1 MWRRRGADCVPV
13 TEAGCS
19 LCPCGGG
26 GELAVLGGVFRVG
39 VFRGVYSAAPV
50 KLGLLN
56 MAGRGKRK
64 AASRGTE
71 SKNPVAEDGKKNRGE
86 KSGVP
91 EELRQEVEDLYKLR
105 MPEDFYH
112 FWEFCEKQDSQNP
125 CEALKSSLGLQLVGP
140 FDILAGKHKGTKTSE
155 PNYLLHW
162 RYFYDPPEFQT
173 IVSGDPE
180 TLSHLGYFRDSPDEL
195 PVFIG
200 ENEAKNGCSVVQM
213 GNNVFSAVKR
223 LKEMGNRT
231 QSRGLKELE
240 TKLTT
245 VAKKLGYSLEQKT
258 KEMKQRDRKV
268 ATRTFHGAGLVV
280 PIDKA
285 GVGYRE
291 LPETDG
297 SLKKICK
304 AIVEAPTDE
313 ARMKAFAPI
322 QEIITYVQF
331 ANDECDYGMGYELG
345 IDLFCYGS
353 HYFHKVVQQLLPLA
367 YKLLKRQLF
376 AEIIEVHLA
385 NRKWNDLDQLPV

>member
-1 MWRRRGADCVPV
+1 
-13 TEAGCS
+13 
-19 LCPCGGG
+19 
-26 GELAVLGGVFRVG
+26 
-39 VFRGVYSAAPV
+39 
-50 KLGLLN
+50 

-112 FWEFCEKQDSQNP
+112 FWEFCEKQDPQNP

-140 FDILAGKHKGTKTSE
+140 FDILAGKHKGTKTSG

-173 IVSGDPE
+173 IISGDPE
-180 TLSHLGYFRDSPDEL
+180 TLYHLGYFRDSPDEL

-213 GNNVFSAVKR
+213 GNNVFSAVKKPISSILR
-223 LKEMGNRT
+223 F
-231 QSRGLKELE
+231 Q
-240 TKLTT
+240 
-245 VAKKLGYSLEQKT
+245 
-258 KEMKQRDRKV
+258 V

-304 AIVEAPTDE
+304 AIVEATTDE

-385 NRKWNDLDQLPV
+385 NRKWNDVDQLTV

>member
-1 MWRRRGADCVPV
+1 
-13 TEAGCS
+13 
-19 LCPCGGG
+19 
-26 GELAVLGGVFRVG
+26 
-39 VFRGVYSAAPV
+39 
-50 KLGLLN
+50 

-64 AASRGTE
+64 AAFRSSE

-86 KSGVP
+86 NSSIP
-91 EELRQEVEDLYKLR
+91 EELRQEVRDLYKLQ

-112 FWEFCEKQDSQNP
+112 FWEFCEKQDPENP
-125 CEALKSSLGLQLVGP
+125 CEALKSSLGLRLVGP
-140 FDILAGKHKGTKTSE
+140 YDILAGKHKATKRSE

-173 IVSGDPE
+173 VINGDSE
-180 TLSHLGYFRDSPDEL
+180 TQHHLGYFRDSPDEL
-195 PVFIG
+195 PVFVG
-200 ENEAKNGCSVVQM
+200 ANEAKNGCSVVQM
-213 GNNVFSAVKR
+213 GNNLFSAVK
-223 LKEMGNRT
+223 
-231 QSRGLKELE
+231 
-240 TKLTT
+240 
-245 VAKKLGYSLEQKT
+245 Y
-258 KEMKQRDRKV
+258 V

-280 PIDKA
+280 PIDKT

-313 ARMKAFAPI
+313 ARIKAFAPI

-367 YKLLKRQLF
+367 YKLLKRHLF
-376 AEIIEVHLA
+376 AEIIEVHLV
-385 NRKWNDLDQLPV
+385 NRNWNDLDQLTV

>member
-1 MWRRRGADCVPV
+1 
-13 TEAGCS
+13 
-19 LCPCGGG
+19 
-26 GELAVLGGVFRVG
+26 
-39 VFRGVYSAAPV
+39 
-50 KLGLLN
+50 

-64 AASRGTE
+64 AASRSSEVMNGGN
-71 SKNPVAEDGKKNRGE
+71 SKNPVPEDGKKNRGE
-86 KSGVP
+86 NIGVP
-91 EELRQEVEDLYKLR
+91 EELRKEVQRRYKLP

-112 FWEFCEKQDSQNP
+112 FWEFCEKLNPGNP
-125 CEALKSSLGLQLVGP
+125 CEALKLSLGLRLVGP
-140 FDILAGKHKGTKTSE
+140 FDILAGKPKGTKNPE

-173 IVSGDPE
+173 VIKGDSE
-180 TLSHLGYFRDSPDEL
+180 TQHHLGYFRDTPEEL
-195 PVFIG
+195 PVFVG
-200 ENEAKNGCSVVQM
+200 ANMAKNGCSVVQM
-213 GNNVFSAVKR
+213 GDNLFSAVKR
-223 LKEMGNRT
+223 LKEMSNKS
-231 QSRGLKELE
+231 QSSVLKELE
-240 TKLTT
+240 SKLTA

-268 ATRTFHGAGLVV
+268 AARTFHGAGLVV
-280 PIDKA
+280 PIDKT

-313 ARMKAFAPI
+313 ARIKAFAPI

-367 YKLLKRQLF
+367 YKLLKRHLF

-385 NRKWNDLDQLPV
+385 NRNWDDLDQLNA

>member
-1 MWRRRGADCVPV
+1 
-13 TEAGCS
+13 
-19 LCPCGGG
+19 
-26 GELAVLGGVFRVG
+26 
-39 VFRGVYSAAPV
+39 
-50 KLGLLN
+50 

-112 FWEFCEKQDSQNP
+112 FWEFCEKQDPQNP

-140 FDILAGKHKGTKTSE
+140 FDILAGKHKGTKTSG

-173 IVSGDPE
+173 IISGDPE
-180 TLSHLGYFRDSPDEL
+180 TLYHLGYFRDSPDEL

-213 GNNVFSAVKR
+213 GNNVFSAVNLVLSRR
-223 LKEMGNRT
+223 LKEMGNRI

-240 TKLTT
+240 TKLST

-304 AIVEAPTDE
+304 AIVEATTDE

-385 NRKWNDLDQLPV
+385 NRKWNDVDQLTV

>member
-1 MWRRRGADCVPV
+1 
-13 TEAGCS
+13 
-19 LCPCGGG
+19 
-26 GELAVLGGVFRVG
+26 
-39 VFRGVYSAAPV
+39 
-50 KLGLLN
+50 

-64 AASRGTE
+64 AAFRSSE

-86 KSGVP
+86 NSSIP
-91 EELRQEVEDLYKLR
+91 EELRQEVRDLYKLQ

-112 FWEFCEKQDSQNP
+112 FWEFCEKQDPENP
-125 CEALKSSLGLQLVGP
+125 CEALKSSLGLRLVGP
-140 FDILAGKHKGTKTSE
+140 YDILAGKHKATKRSE

-173 IVSGDPE
+173 VINGDSE
-180 TLSHLGYFRDSPDEL
+180 TQHHLGYFSLLLSR
-195 PVFIG
+195 
-200 ENEAKNGCSVVQM
+200 
-213 GNNVFSAVKR
+213 R
-223 LKEMGNRT
+223 LKEMGNRS
-231 QSRGLKELE
+231 QSSVLKELE

-280 PIDKA
+280 PIDKT

-313 ARMKAFAPI
+313 ARIKAFAPI

-367 YKLLKRQLF
+367 YKLLKRHLF
-376 AEIIEVHLA
+376 AEIIEVHLV
-385 NRKWNDLDQLPV
+385 NRNWNDLDQLTV